1 VYRLQVHADGIGQVV
16 NKTARIR
23 FLQRRPLRVWQDSH
37 RLRVTMV
44 QGVRVRRSALGD
56 ALGAT
61 WAVDTV
67 ADADLYSAVDPQNRT
82 ASAAVVVDLATVPLP
97 SLASL
102 HAVLPELRIVG
113 LTHDR
118 RLAAAARRI
127 GIDVLVTTRADA
139 PALPHAIE
147 TLVRR

>member
-1 VYRLQVHADGIGQVV
+1 
-16 NKTARIR
+16 
-23 FLQRRPLRVWQDSH
+23 
-37 RLRVTMV
+37 
-44 QGVRVRRSALGD
+44 
-56 ALGAT
+56 
-61 WAVDTV
+61 
-67 ADADLYSAVDPQNRT
+67 
-82 ASAAVVVDLATVPLP
+82 VVVDLATVPLP

-102 HAVLPELRIVG
+102 HAVVPELRIVG